1 MFLLGYSYITATA
14 NKEYR
19 PNLGPSC
26 SYLDVATLPFIE
38 NEEDIIKIIITI
50 IIIIIY
56 LTANGLLPS
65 GSGYNCLYMNMK

>member
-1 MFLLGYSYITATA
+1 
-14 NKEYR
+14 
-19 PNLGPSC
+19 
-26 SYLDVATLPFIE
+26 LDVATLPFIE